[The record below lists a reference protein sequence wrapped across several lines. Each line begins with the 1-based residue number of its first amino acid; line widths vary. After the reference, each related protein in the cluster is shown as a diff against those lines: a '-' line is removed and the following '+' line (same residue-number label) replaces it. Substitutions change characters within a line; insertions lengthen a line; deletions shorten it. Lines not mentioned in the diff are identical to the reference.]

1 MKSDVDA
8 RDAGRPLL
16 EPDSGAGKPD
26 ARGAARRMA
35 TAPVVRTREHR
46 VNMRVYRWVR
56 LAVGALFKVFV
67 GLRVRG
73 RHNVPKAGPLLLVAN
88 HLTYL
93 EPPLIGVVL
102 PRRLTFL
109 TRHDV
114 FDVAWVGRFS
124 RAVGMLPVSP
134 SGPRNLDGIR
144 LALQLLDRGEVVGI
158 FPEGAR
164 SLTPGLLRANPGVAL
179 LAVRSGAPILPV
191 AVTGTE
197 QLDSVAH
204 FLFARPRGVR
214 VRVVIGEPFRP
225 SVPKGKLDHQAL
237 ADQIMVELAKL
248 LPPAYRGAYADAV
261 AIEDSRLQNP
271 D

>member
-1 MKSDVDA
+1 MKPNGDA
-8 RDAGRPLL
+8 RDAGRQLL
-16 EPDSGAGKPD
+16 ESEPSAGTPDIGD
-26 ARGAARRMA
+26 TARRMA
-35 TAPVVRTREHR
+35 TAPVARPREHR
-46 VNMRVYRWVR
+46 VDMRTYRLVR

-67 GLRVRG
+67 GPRVRG
-73 RHNVPKAGPLLLVAN
+73 RQNVPQTGPLLLVAN
-88 HLTYL
+88 HLSYL

-109 TRHDV
+109 TRNDV
-114 FDVAWVGRFS
+114 FDVAWVGRFA
-124 RAVGMLPVSP
+124 RAVGMLPVTP
-134 SGPRNLDGIR
+134 RGPRSRDAIR
-144 LALQLLDRGEVVGI
+144 LALQLLEQGEVVGI
-158 FPEGAR
+158 FPEGTR

-179 LAVRSGAPILPV
+179 LAARSGAPILPV

-197 QLDSVAH
+197 RLDSVAH
-204 FLFARPRGVR
+204 FLLARPRGAR

-225 SVPKGKLDHQAL
+225 RVPTGKLDHQAL